1 VYDMQER
8 VTMRENRPW
17 DRGLGV
23 LLDEQASKYK
33 KRRRLSI

>member
-1 VYDMQER
+1 MQER

-23 LLDEQASKYK
+23 LLDEQASKYN
-33 KRRRLSI
+33 REDVYLFEAV